1 MRTARISDMRQRQIL
16 EVKEVYALA
25 KDLRLMVL
33 LDPEA
38 LSRVPPPETLLK
50 DCQNIWVR
58 HGLRESFWGGQSW
71 PNRLDLQGFLFRRW
85 QVTGSQNCLGC
96 LRGQV
101 ADATAAWRAVCLV
114 PLGDIDLP

>member
-1 MRTARISDMRQRQIL
+1 MRL
-16 EVKEVYALA
+16 E
-25 KDLRLMVL
+25 
-33 LDPEA
+33 
-38 LSRVPPPETLLK
+38 
-50 DCQNIWVR
+50 
-58 HGLRESFWGGQSW
+58 
-71 PNRLDLQGFLFRRW
+71 LQGFLFRRW